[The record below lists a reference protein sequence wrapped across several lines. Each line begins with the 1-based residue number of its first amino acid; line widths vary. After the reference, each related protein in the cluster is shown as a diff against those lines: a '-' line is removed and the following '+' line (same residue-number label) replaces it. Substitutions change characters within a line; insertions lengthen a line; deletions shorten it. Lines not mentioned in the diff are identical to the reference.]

1 MSIKMDKM
9 NKPKK
14 KEWSDLGNFKDD
26 EWIAEP
32 KFDGERCTMHAE
44 ELGGGK
50 TDTRVMKEYKNK
62 TAMYPELH
70 NIELPGNSVIDG
82 EVCVYTSDLTSNFNN
97 FQRRMN
103 LQDTVKISQ
112 YIKQP
117 EYTVTFVAFD
127 ILQYNDK
134 DVSGLSFGERRKLL
148 DTIPDSDR
156 FKKVTQ
162 YKPEDLA
169 SLVTP
174 NNMEGMVIKNTND
187 SYHNNWYKIKNL
199 IEKDFLITGYT
210 TSDKRFIS
218 TIEIELDGNPMGSV
232 TYFGPKFPQT
242 EEAARKLKGSTAV
255 VQYMSSGAVGKPR
268 FPVLKEIR

>member
-1 MSIKMDKM
+1 MMSIKMDKM

-14 KEWSDLGNFKDD
+14 KEWSDLEKFKDD

-32 KFDGERCTMHAE
+32 KFDGERCTIHTE
-44 ELGGGK
+44 DIL
-50 TDTRVMKEYKNK
+50 RIMKADRNK
-62 TAMYPELH
+62 TSMYPELH
-70 NIELPGNSVIDG
+70 NIQLPGNSVIDG

-103 LQDTVKISQ
+103 LQDKVKINQ
-112 YIKQP
+112 YLKQP

-127 ILQYNDK
+127 ILQHNDK

-148 DTIPDSDR
+148 DTIPNSDR

-162 YKPEDLA
+162 YRPEDLA
-169 SLVTP
+169 PLITP
-174 NNMEGMVIKNTND
+174 NNMEGMVIKNKND
-187 SYHNNWYKIKNL
+187 SYHNNWYKMKNL
-199 IEKDFLITGYT
+199 IEKDFMITGYT

-218 TIEIELDGNPMGSV
+218 TIEIELDGDPMGSV

-242 EEAARKLKGSTAV
+242 EDAARKLKGSTAV
-255 VQYMSSGAVGKPR
+255 VQYMSSGAAGKPR
-268 FPVLKEIR
+268 FPVLKEIRHE